1 MIEAS
6 DARVLAQQWLVIR
19 SERLGSTHS
28 GFDAYLLQAG
38 HAIDSALQMNAKDI
52 VVKFEKTEGKIL
64 LNLVPKTGIDLVA
77 SDMQS
82 VALQLQVHRGVV
94 VPKNIYQIIQAA

>member
-19 SERLGSTHS
+19 SERLGSAHS
-28 GFDAYLLQAG
+28 GFDAYLLQAR
-38 HAIDSALQMNAKDI
+38 HAIDSALQMNTKDI
-52 VVKFEKTEGKIL
+52 IIKLEKTEGKIL
-64 LNLVPKTGIDLVA
+64 FHFVPKTGVDLVA

-82 VALQLQVHRGVV
+82 VALQFQVHRGVV
-94 VPKNIYQIIQAA
+94 VPKHIWIEET

>member
-1 MIEAS
+1 METNLNINK
-6 DARVLAQQWLVIR
+6 VIR
-19 SERLGSTHS
+19 T
-28 GFDAYLLQAG
+28 FQAIYG
-38 HAIDSALQMNAKDI
+38 IMVIENELIDSIEHNLVFLVNGTINDTFADNTNLEDLGI
-52 VVKFEKTEGKIL
+52 LVKIL